1 MLRIKLVT
9 GDTWGPARAVDYS
22 IDTTGGLAL
31 YDEAH
36 TIFASVAP
44 EQWIHVELI
53 EETDGA

>member
-22 IDTTGGLAL
+22 IYATGGLAL

-44 EQWIHVELI
+44 EQWIH
-53 EETDGA
+53 ARR